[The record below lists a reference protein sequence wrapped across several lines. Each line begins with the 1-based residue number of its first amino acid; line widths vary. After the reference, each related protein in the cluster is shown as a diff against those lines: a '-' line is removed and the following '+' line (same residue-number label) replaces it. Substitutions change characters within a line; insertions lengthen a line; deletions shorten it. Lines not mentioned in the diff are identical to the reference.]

1 VRLAEKGQQ
10 VMFASTAEV
19 DPADYDKL
27 VRLVLKSGPKMP
39 TCVVSQAG
47 KDVPVG
53 SRDTAGRF
61 PQAVPIRVL
70 ADRTQ
75 NLPDRPFD
83 SRKVDR

>member
-1 VRLAEKGQQ
+1 
-10 VMFASTAEV
+10 MFARTAEV

-27 VRLVLKSGPKMP
+27 VRLMLKFGLEVPAG
-39 TCVVSQAG
+39 VVSQAG
-47 KDVPVG
+47 KDVPVR

-70 ADRTQ
+70 ADRTK
-75 NLPDRPFD
+75 NLTDCPFD